1 MPGNRRAG
9 VLFLKIDGIQHDVMG
24 NWTYNLGQPKREAIV
39 GPDRVQGYKE
49 TPQVAYLEGEITDAG
64 ELDVAKLLNLTD
76 TTTTLEL
83 ANGKTIVHRNGW
95 YAGDGNIGTEN
106 ANIQIR
112 IEALSA
118 EET

>member
-1 MPGNRRAG
+1 MKATWMW
-9 VLFLKIDGIQHDVMG
+9 HCS
-24 NWTYNLGQPKREAIV
+24 
-39 GPDRVQGYKE
+39 
-49 TPQVAYLEGEITDAG
+49 
-64 ELDVAKLLNLTD
+64 LNLVD
-76 TTTTLEL
+76 TTVTLEI
-83 ANGKTIVHRNGW
+83 ANGKTILFNNGW